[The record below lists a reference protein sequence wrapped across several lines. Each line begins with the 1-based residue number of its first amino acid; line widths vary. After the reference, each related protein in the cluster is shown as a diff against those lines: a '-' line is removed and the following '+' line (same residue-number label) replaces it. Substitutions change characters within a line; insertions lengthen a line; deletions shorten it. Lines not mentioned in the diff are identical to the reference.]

1 MVEKSSEAAWVSR
14 DESLGVPC
22 CEPGMETQ
30 ELRVQGPC

>member
-1 MVEKSSEAAWVSR
+1 MVDKSSEPSSVSR
-14 DESLGVPC
+14 DESLGVSC